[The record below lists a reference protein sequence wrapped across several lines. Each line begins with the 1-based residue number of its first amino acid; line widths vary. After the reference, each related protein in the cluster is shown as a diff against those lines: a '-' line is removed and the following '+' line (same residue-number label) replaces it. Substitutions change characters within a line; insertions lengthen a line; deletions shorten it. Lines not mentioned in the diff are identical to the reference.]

1 MESEEDENLEEK
13 QEEKKEVRV
22 GQKLRQ
28 IVNEGLPSQLP
39 KQSNAVGALEIE
51 MDIEEESQR
60 KVIQERE

>member
-28 IVNEGLPSQLP
+28 IVNEGLPSLLP